1 MQADG
6 EAGREA
12 GREADRPAEGAADG
26 RVMPKGRELFAIL
39 GALMLAL
46 LLAALDQ
53 TIVSTALPTIVSDLG
68 GLNHLSWVVT
78 AYLLASTAS
87 TPLWG
92 KLGDQYGRKRL
103 FQASIVLFLA
113 GSALCGLAQGMT
125 QLIVFRALQ
134 GLGGGGLMVLVVA
147 IVGDVVPPRERGR
160 FQGLFGAVFGV
171 ASVCG
176 PLLGGWFVDNL
187 SWRWVFYIN
196 VPIGV
201 VALLVIA
208 AVLPAA
214 TGERERH
221 RIDYPG
227 TLLIV
232 GWAVGLVLM
241 TTWGGTRY
249 DWLSAPIIG
258 LGAGSVALIAVWLL
272 VERRAAEP
280 VMPPRLLADSVF
292 ALGSAISFAVGFAM
306 FGALTFLPIFLQV
319 VHGVSP
325 TLSGVY
331 LLPMMLGMLVSSI
344 GSGQLISRTGRY
356 KVFPVVGTPL
366 IAAALYLCSRLDEN
380 SSTASMS
387 LRFALLGFG
396 LGLVMQVLVIAVQN
410 AVSYRDLGAATSGVT
425 FFRQIGGSFGVAVF
439 GSVFGDR
446 LAAHVEGLAKDRLL
460 PPGFDPAAVQGN
472 PKLLD
477 RYPAQVQDGVLH
489 AYAQSIDTVFL
500 WAVPVAGAAFV
511 LTWFLREVPLRAT
524 AQAPDYGEGFGAA
537 PTVRSSRHEIERAL
551 SELMRRDARALELY
565 NRLGALCGVDLSAGS
580 MWALCRIAKDETVT
594 GADLAARAGVPVE
607 RGRPYVD
614 LLVTAGY
621 VERRAG
627 VLAITPS
634 GRATAER
641 LFAARREGLAEH
653 VAGWSPEEHPELADL
668 LTRLAQA
675 SLGDDSDGAVLKAS
689 PAQEGPRGGAS
700 S

>member
-1 MQADG
+1 MTADT
-6 EAGREA
+6 
-12 GREADRPAEGAADG
+12 AARDE
-26 RVMPKGRELFAIL
+26 RAMPKGRDLYVIL
-39 GALMLAL
+39 GALMLAM

-103 FQASIVLFLA
+103 FQTSIVIFLI
-113 GSALCGLAQGMT
+113 GSALCGLAQGMSE
-125 QLIVFRALQ
+125 LIMFRALQ

-196 VPIGV
+196 VPIGIL
-201 VALLVIA
+201 ALIVIA
-208 AVLPAA
+208 AVLHTA
-214 TGERERH
+214 GERERH
-221 RIDYPG
+221 RIDYLG

-241 TTWGGTRY
+241 TTWGGTTY
-249 DWLSAPIIG
+249 DWISPQIIA
-258 LGAGSVALIAVWLL
+258 LGAGSVVLIAVWIA
-272 VERRAAEP
+272 VEQRAAEP
-280 VMPPRLLADSVF
+280 IMPPRLFASSVF
-292 ALGSAISFAVGFAM
+292 SLSSAISFVVGFAM

-325 TLSGVY
+325 TLSGVH
-331 LLPMMLGMLVSSI
+331 LLPMMLGMLASSI
-344 GSGQLISRTGRY
+344 ASGQLISKFGRY
-356 KVFPVVGTPL
+356 KVYPLVGTPI
-366 IAAALYLCSRLDEN
+366 IAAALFLCSRLDED
-380 SSTASMS
+380 SSTLSMS

-410 AVSYRDLGAATSGVT
+410 TVSYGDLGSATSGVT

-439 GSVFGDR
+439 GSVFSNR
-446 LAAHVEGLAKDRLL
+446 LAAHVEDLAKDRML

-477 RYPAQVQDGVLH
+477 RYPGQVKDGVLH

-500 WAVPVAGAAFV
+500 WAVPVAAVAFV

-524 AQAPDYGEGFGAA
+524 SSAPDYGEGFGGA

-551 SELMRRDARALELY
+551 SELMRRDAGALELY
-565 NRLGALCGVDLSAGS
+565 ERLGAVSGVNLPAGS
-580 MWALCRIAKDETVT
+580 MWALCRIAKDGSVR
-594 GADLAARAGVPVE
+594 GDVLAERAGVPVE
-607 RGRPYVD
+607 QGRPYVD
-614 LLVTAGY
+614 RLVHAGF
-621 VERRAG
+621 VVRHDG
-627 VLAITPS
+627 TLTITDT
-634 GRATAER
+634 GEEAAER
-641 LFAARREGLAEH
+641 LFTARREGLAEH
-653 VAGWSPEEHPELADL
+653 LDGWSPGEHPELADVL
-668 LTRLAQA
+668 ARLARA
-675 SLGDDSDGAVLKAS
+675 SLGDEADGREVHAE
-689 PAQEGPRGGAS
+689 PAGGS
-700 S
+700 QRS

>member
-1 MQADG
+1 MTADTVARG
-6 EAGREA
+6 EET
-12 GREADRPAEGAADG
+12 
-26 RVMPKGRELFAIL
+26 MPKGRDLYVIL
-39 GALMLAL
+39 GALMLAM

-103 FQASIVLFLA
+103 FQGSIVIFLI
-113 GSALCGLAQGMT
+113 GSALCGIAQDMT
-125 QLIVFRALQ
+125 GLIFFRALQ

-147 IVGDVVPPRERGR
+147 IVGDVVPPRDRGR

-196 VPIGV
+196 VPIGI

-208 AVLPAA
+208 AVLHAS
-214 TGERERH
+214 GERERH
-221 RIDYPG
+221 RIDYLG

-232 GWAVGLVLM
+232 GWSVGLVLM

-249 DWLSAPIIG
+249 DWLSAPIIV
-258 LGAGSVALIAVWLL
+258 LAAVSVVLIAVWLL

-280 VMPPRLLADSVF
+280 IMPPHLLRHSVF
-292 ALGSAISFAVGFAM
+292 ALSSAISFVVGFAM

-325 TLSGVY
+325 TLSGVH
-331 LLPMMLGMLVSSI
+331 LLPMMIGMLVASI

-356 KVFPVVGTPL
+356 KLYPVVGTPL
-366 IAAALYLCSRLDEN
+366 IAIALYLLSRLDEH
-380 SSTASMS
+380 SSTLSMS

-410 AVSYRDLGAATSGVT
+410 AVSYSDLGSATSGVT

-439 GSVFGDR
+439 GSIFSNE
-446 LAAHVEGLAKDRLL
+446 LASHVSDLAKGRML
-460 PPGFDPAAVQGN
+460 PPGFDPSAVQGN

-477 RYPAQVQDGVLH
+477 RFPGSVKQSVLH

-500 WAVPVAGAAFV
+500 WAVPFAAVAFV

-524 AQAPDYGEGFGAA
+524 SQTRDYGEGFGAA
-537 PTVRSSRHEIERAL
+537 PTVRSSRYEIERAL
-551 SELMRRDARALELY
+551 SELMRRDAKAAEAY
-565 NRLGALCGVDLSAGS
+565 NRLARLCGVDMPAGS
-580 MWALCRIAKDETVT
+580 IWALCRIAKDGTVS
-594 GADLAARAGVPVE
+594 GADLADRAGVPVE
-607 RGRPYVD
+607 HGRPYVD
-614 LLVTAGY
+614 RLVEAGY
-621 VERRAG
+621 VQRSDG
-627 VLAITPS
+627 VLTVTPS
-634 GRATAER
+634 GEATAER
-641 LFAARREGLAEH
+641 LFAARREGLAKH
-653 VAGWSPEEHPELADL
+653 VEGWSPEDHPELSDV
-668 LTRLAQA
+668 LTRLARV
-675 SLGDDSDGAVLKAS
+675 SLGDDADGEVLKPGRGATPAS
-689 PAQEGPRGGAS
+689 
-700 S
+700 